1 MKINTIETLLKE
13 IYRYEPEILKKIF
26 QFMFI
31 PIYEDKER
39 KYKYVE
45 LLPKPGT
52 DCISGKS
59 FICNL
64 SLQSLIISK
73 SVKNIGEYSFCYC
86 QNSNHLSYQIQ

>member
-52 DCISGKS
+52 DCITSESFKSGFVSIFDKPVRL
-59 FICNL
+59 FNPNL
-64 SLQSLIISK
+64 
-73 SVKNIGEYSFCYC
+73 E
-86 QNSNHLSYQIQ
+86 